1 MGDYSD
7 SKQIDR
13 IMSCPAGQA
22 KLDSI
27 REIFLGKTVTEVNF
41 SNQICAI
48 GIHLRLDDEYEAF
61 VLRPDLSLDA
71 LLEDDDIKDQE
82 KELYYQEY
90 PDRRPKGDEENDTE
104 SEP

>member
-7 SKQIDR
+7 SKQIER

-22 KLDSI
+22 KLNNI
-27 REIFLGKTVTEVNF
+27 RKIFLGKTITEVSF

-48 GIHLRLDDEYEAF
+48 GIHLYLDGDYVALIF
-61 VLRPDLSLDA
+61 RTDLSLDA
-71 LLEDDDIKDQE
+71 LLEDKDIQNQE
-82 KELYYQEY
+82 RELYYQEY
-90 PDRRPKGDEENDTE
+90 PDKKPRGDEKNDQE

>member
-7 SKQIDR
+7 SKSIDR

-22 KLDSI
+22 KLNDI
-27 REIFLGKTVTEVNF
+27 RDIFLGKTVTEVSF

-61 VLRPDLSLDA
+61 VLRPDLSLDV
-71 LLEDDDIKDQE
+71 LLEDEDIKKQE
-82 KELYYQEY
+82 LELYYQEY
-90 PDRRPKGDEENDTE
+90 PDRRPKGKEDHDA
-104 SEP
+104 